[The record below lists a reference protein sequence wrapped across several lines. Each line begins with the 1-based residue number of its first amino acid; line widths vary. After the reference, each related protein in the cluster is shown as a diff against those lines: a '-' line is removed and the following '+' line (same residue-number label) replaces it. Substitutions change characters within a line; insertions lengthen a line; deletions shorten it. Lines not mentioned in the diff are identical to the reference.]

1 MSSFPVIGSGLGDT
15 FEFATTASPTT
26 FTTLSGV
33 DSIALSGD
41 KVKTNS
47 TLTMASTTGAETF
60 LGSTQNPGT
69 FAVKGFWL
77 PGEATQVALEAIR
90 LAAQAVPIK
99 ITYGTSNSCS
109 FSGIIESFTPTFP
122 LDKPPTFDL
131 KGQISGLKTYV

>member
-1 MSSFPVIGSGLGDT
+1 MSSFPVIGSGIGDT

-41 KVKTNS
+41 KVKTN
-47 TLTMASTTGAETF
+47 TTTTMATTSGVDTF
-60 LGSTQNPGT
+60 VSSTQDPGGWT
-69 FAVKGFWL
+69 AKGFWL

-90 LAAQAVPIK
+90 LAGTAVPCK

-109 FSGIIESFTPTFP
+109 FLGIIESFTPTFP

-131 KGQISGLKTYV
+131 KGKITGPKTYV